1 MVSTQ
6 CTVVLS
12 QHAGLSW
19 QLAGVVAQGD
29 WQDLARALEAVG
41 ERKFDAILL
50 PDWYSL
56 HRVNFI
62 DAERKMLAKTVP
74 YSLEDEL
81 ADDVEDGHFALGEL
95 GEGVVDVAV
104 FNHAKL
110 QRLFE
115 EVAAVGLTFNSLM
128 TCPVPNEEALWIQL
142 GEHAAALLS
151 AEASV
156 VVEQRQLSA
165 VVNSL
170 ADKPQRVVLLS
181 DTVEAWPAWGDNIA
195 TPVMFEMLASYH
207 DGIDIL
213 QGDFRKGIAWPALW
227 KAWRTPAIAAA
238 VLIAALIGQAWWQ
251 VGLLEARNLE
261 YRQAIEKTYRD
272 AFPKSRVVNPRRQME
287 ARLSELQGGG
297 GAAGSNMLALL
308 SSLSTEPEAA
318 TLQISAVNYEARA
331 AELRIDILADN
342 FQQVEKLRNA
352 LRARGVSA
360 ELQNSSASGNKVR
373 AKLALKEVG

>member
-29 WQDLARALEAVG
+29 WQDLARALDAVG

>member
-1 MVSTQ
+1 MSTQ

-12 QHAGLSW
+12 QYARLSW
-19 QLAGVVAQGD
+19 QMAGVVAHGE
-29 WQDLARALEAVG
+29 WQDLARALDAQG
-41 ERKFDAILL
+41 ARKFDAILL

-74 YSLEDEL
+74 FSLEDEL

-104 FNHAKL
+104 LNHAKL
-110 QRLFE
+110 KQLFE
-115 EVAAVGLTFNSLM
+115 DVAAAGLAFNSLT
-128 TCPVPNEEALWIQL
+128 TCPLPADEALWIQL
-142 GEHAAALLS
+142 GDDAAALLS
-151 AEASV
+151 SEASV

-165 VVNSL
+165 VVSSL
-170 ADKPQRVVLLS
+170 ADKAQRVVMLS
-181 DTVEAWPAWGDNIA
+181 DAVHAWPAWGDNISNA
-195 TPVMFEMLASYH
+195 GLFDLLASGRS
-207 DGIDIL
+207 GIDIL
-213 QGDFRKGIAWPALW
+213 QGEFRKGIAWQALW

-238 VLIAALIGQAWWQ
+238 VLMAALIGQAWWQ

-261 YRQAIEKTYRD
+261 YRQAIEKTYRE
-272 AFPKSRVVNPRRQME
+272 AFPNSRVVNPRRQME
-287 ARLSELQGGG
+287 ARLGELQGGG
-297 GAAGSNMLALL
+297 GSAGSNMLALL
-308 SSLSTEPEAA
+308 SSLSTEPEASS
-318 TLQISAVNYEARA
+318 LQISAVNYEARA

-342 FQQVEKLRNA
+342 FQQVEKLRSA

-373 AKLALKEVG
+373 AKLALKEMG